1 MSSRAKDD
9 RTRRETIEAMRRQ
22 EKAAERRK
30 SMLIIGVCSIVAIA
44 LIAVAAVP
52 LVLKSINDP
61 AKKKPSSFGV
71 SASSA
76 SCDAITNDPVTAST
90 HVGPGTEGDKAT
102 VSRVDYKTVPPT
114 SGDHFLE
121 PDISGRHFYT
131 AKDTP
136 QLEVLVH
143 NLEHGYNIVWYDAT
157 VKGKQLQALK
167 DLAVRMPTETATG
180 PTGKFIVAAW
190 DTTHGAFPAG
200 KHVALSHWSAA
211 AADKTQFGH
220 REMCGKVSGEAIA
233 AFVNKYPAS
242 DAPEAGAQ

>member
-9 RTRRETIEAMRRQ
+9 RTRRDTIEAMRRQ
-22 EKAAERRK
+22 QKTAERRK
-30 SMLIIGVCSIVAIA
+30 SLIIIGICSVLAIA

-52 LVLKSINDP
+52 LLLKSLNDP
-61 AKKKPSSFGV
+61 AKKKPSAFGV
-71 SASSA
+71 STASA
-76 SCDAITNDPVTAST
+76 SCDAVTDDPVTDST
-90 HVGPGTEGDKAT
+90 HVGPGTEGDKASVT
-102 VSRVDYKTVPPT
+102 RVDYKTVPPT
-114 SGDHFLE
+114 SGNHFLE

-157 VKGKQLQALK
+157 VKGKQLQALQ
-167 DLAVRMPTETATG
+167 DLAVRMPKDTATG

-190 DTTHGAFPAG
+190 DSSRGAFPAG
-200 KHVALSHWSAA
+200 KHVALAHWSA
-211 AADKTQFGH
+211 KPKVGTQFGH
-220 REMCGKVSGEAIA
+220 RELCGQVSGAVIA
-233 AFVNKYPAS
+233 AFVDKYPAS